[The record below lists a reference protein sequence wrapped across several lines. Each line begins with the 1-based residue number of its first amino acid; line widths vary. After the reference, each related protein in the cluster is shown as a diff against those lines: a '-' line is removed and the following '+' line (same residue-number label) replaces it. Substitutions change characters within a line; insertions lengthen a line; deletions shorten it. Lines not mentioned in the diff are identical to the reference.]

1 MTESKPTNAA
11 APCRNLWRNVSHS
24 NLQKCECCGA
34 VRVDPKARQAEHQE
48 SAQMNRSA
56 A

>member
-1 MTESKPTNAA
+1 MSEATTNRV
-11 APCRNLWRNVSHS
+11 PLCQSLWRNVPHS
-24 NLQKCECCGA
+24 NLQKCECCGV
-34 VRVDPKARQAEHQE
+34 VRVDPKTRQAEQQE